1 MVGVVYRAGALI
13 TIGSHV
19 MPGMVVKV
27 TPREPTVNYC
37 SRHTLLGLLLI
48 ARAMIGVY

>member
-27 TPREPTVNYC
+27 TLRTNC
-37 SRHTLLGLLLI
+37 QLLFKTHFAGP
-48 ARAMIGVY
+48 AADCQGYDRSV